1 MTLRFDVYCLFA
13 GISVIPS
20 MECRVDFVPDMLVH
34 GRRKRRIM
42 VITVITRQPVR
53 AEMEDSR
60 KIHYSYG
67 ETIFQN
73 NITEMYPQ
81 LK

>member
-1 MTLRFDVYCLFA
+1 
-13 GISVIPS
+13 

-60 KIHYSYG
+60 KIHHSYD